1 MGKAIQLASPNR
13 TCETLD
19 SLVRKW
25 LAALGEAYQYVVSP
39 MLAGVWIS
47 SLEDI
52 PPQRLDAAFKTL
64 VRTWKPDFGR
74 KFPAPADLRS
84 LLDKADETGFELKA
98 QKEWDGLVAWVANN
112 YFPDS
117 GVRRGAPQLSPAVQ
131 HAARAA
137 GGFAFIERCP
147 EGELVWCRKNFLAA
161 YENFHATAKVE
172 HLLSDGEAKEIYAR
186 LTSGLRPAVTTLK
199 P

>member
-1 MGKAIQLASPNR
+1 
-13 TCETLD
+13 
-19 SLVRKW
+19 
-25 LAALGEAYQYVVSP
+25 

-52 PPQRLDAAFKTL
+52 PVNRLDTAFKSL

-98 QKEWDGLVAWVANN
+98 QKEWDGLLAWVANN

-117 GVRRGAPQLSPAVQ
+117 GVRQGAPQLSPAVQ

-137 GGFAFIERCP
+137 GGFAYIERCP
-147 EGELVWCRKNFLAA
+147 EKELTWCRKTFLAA
-161 YENFHATAKVE
+161 YKNYHETAQVE
-172 HLLSDGEAKEIYAR
+172 HLLSDGEAKEIYER
-186 LTSGLRPAVTTLK
+186 LAAGLRPVPTSLK